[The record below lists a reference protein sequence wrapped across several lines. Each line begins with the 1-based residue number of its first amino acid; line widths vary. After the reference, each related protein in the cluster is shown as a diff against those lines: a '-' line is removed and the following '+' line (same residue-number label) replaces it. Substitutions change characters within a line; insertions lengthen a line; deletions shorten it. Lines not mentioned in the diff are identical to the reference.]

1 MPGGCEGRGR
11 KGRDPTGLLPVPAH
25 RARPAGRK
33 RKCILE
39 LLEQLPPLASRPV
52 SRLGLRLKRGRT
64 RSGLLPRREGGGL
77 SQPSQGAW
85 GLGQQADW
93 QGGAAFDPGHFSQSS
108 SSDSGWHCVS
118 RSAGASPRREARL
131 SPERWAASAGK
142 TPFPLLQAAEH

>member
-1 MPGGCEGRGR
+1 MREERQRPNGTPAGSCTPCSPSGKEEEVYSGIARTAAAIRQQACQSSEPEAEGRKNEIR
-11 KGRDPTGLLPVPAH
+11 APAW
-25 RARPAGRK
+25 
-33 RKCILE
+33 
-39 LLEQLPPLASRPV
+39 
-52 SRLGLRLKRGRT
+52 
-64 RSGLLPRREGGGL
+64 EGGGL

-118 RSAGASPRREARL
+118 RSAGASPRGEARL